1 MMRDERRRRRQ
12 RMDQKKNRSGL
23 AILMA
28 VLASLSIT
36 VYLFMAYT
44 AARLGGDTPNIMGAA
59 AVLFMIFSLVTFYYG
74 IREFRIKT
82 YRRSS
87 RLPGLLL
94 PLFASVLWLGT
105 YILGILS

>member
-12 RMDQKKNRSGL
+12 RMHKKNRSNL

-28 VLASLSIT
+28 VLASLSIAA
-36 VYLFMAYT
+36 YLFMAYQ
-44 AARLGGDTPNIMGAA
+44 AAVSGGDTPNLMGAA
-59 AVLFMIFSLVTFYYG
+59 AVLFMILSLICLYYG
-74 IREFRIKT
+74 GREFRLGT
-82 YRRSS
+82 YSRSS

-94 PLFASVLWLGT
+94 PLVASFLWLGT